1 MGATLAYFNRIA
13 VVCPMY
19 HWRAAPLRCLS
30 FVFAVPGI
38 AMLAGCAAT
47 VEQRGNLPTPEKLA
61 EVKPGVT
68 SKDEVIKV
76 LGSPSSV
83 SIFNDKSW
91 YYISRRTGQT
101 AFFEP
106 DVLDQQVYIVSFDDQ
121 GVVKTVDHKGVQD
134 ARAID
139 PVPRATP
146 APGRELTF
154 LEQLI
159 GNVGKFNNAGA
170 SKGSSGGSGSGTT
183 GPTGRPPS

>member
-1 MGATLAYFNRIA
+1 MGAARACFNRIA
-13 VVCPMY
+13 VACPMY
-19 HWRAAPLRCLS
+19 HWRTVSLRCLS
-30 FVFAVPGI
+30 SVFAVSGI
-38 AMLAGCAAT
+38 AMIAGCAAM
-47 VEQRGNLPTPEKLA
+47 VEQRGNLPTSEKLA
-61 EVKPGVT
+61 EIQPGVT
-68 SKDEVIKV
+68 SKDEVIKI

-106 DVLDQQVYIVSFDDQ
+106 DLLDQQVYIVSFDDQ

-134 ARAID
+134 ARAIE

-154 LEQLI
+154 LEQVI
-159 GNVGKFNNAGA
+159 GNVGKFNNAA
-170 SKGSSGGSGSGTT
+170 SSKSSSGSG

>member
-1 MGATLAYFNRIA
+1 
-13 VVCPMY
+13 Y
-19 HWRAAPLRCLS
+19 HWRAVSLRCLS
-30 FVFAVPGI
+30 FVFAVAGI
-38 AMLAGCAAT
+38 AMIAGCAAT
-47 VEQRGNLPTPEKLA
+47 VEHRGNLPTPEKLA

-91 YYISRRTGQT
+91 HYISRRASQISV
-101 AFFEP
+101 FEP

-159 GNVGKFNNAGA
+159 GNLGKFNNT
-170 SKGSSGGSGSGTT
+170 GSSKNGRSTRGKN
-183 GPTGRPPS
+183 TGR

>member
-1 MGATLAYFNRIA
+1 
-13 VVCPMY
+13 MY
-19 HWRAAPLRCLS
+19 HWQAVFLRCLS
-30 FVFAVPGI
+30 SVVAMSSI
-38 AMLAGCAAT
+38 AIIADCAAT

-61 EVKPGVT
+61 EIQPGVT
-68 SKDEVIKV
+68 SKDAVIKV

-121 GVVKTVDHKGVQD
+121 GVVKTVDHKGVED

-154 LEQLI
+154 LEQVI
-159 GNVGKFNNAGA
+159 GNVGKFNNTGS
-170 SKGSSGGSGSGTT
+170 SKSSGGSGGGN
-183 GPTGRPPS
+183 GPTGRPPG

>member
-1 MGATLAYFNRIA
+1 
-13 VVCPMY
+13 VSMY
-19 HWRAAPLRCLS
+19 HTRAVALRYLS
-30 FVFAVPGI
+30 SVVAVSGI
-38 AMLAGCAAT
+38 AMIAGCAAM

-61 EVKPGVT
+61 EIQPGVT
-68 SKDEVIKV
+68 SKDGVIKI

-106 DVLDQQVYIVSFDDQ
+106 SVLDQQVYIVSFDDQ

-159 GNVGKFNNAGA
+159 GNVGKFNNAG
-170 SKGSSGGSGSGTT
+170 STKSTGSSSGGG

>member
-1 MGATLAYFNRIA
+1 
-13 VVCPMY
+13 
-19 HWRAAPLRCLS
+19 
-30 FVFAVPGI
+30 
-38 AMLAGCAAT
+38 
-47 VEQRGNLPTPEKLA
+47 
-61 EVKPGVT
+61 
-68 SKDEVIKV
+68 VIKI

-106 DVLDQQVYIVSFDDQ
+106 HLLDQQVYIVSFDDRE
-121 GVVKTVDHKGVQD
+121 VVKTVDHKGVQD

-154 LEQLI
+154 LEQVI
-159 GNVGKFNNAGA
+159 GNVGKFNNAGS
-170 SKGSSGGSGSGTT
+170 SKSSSGSSGSG

>member
-1 MGATLAYFNRIA
+1 MHQWRVCSLWRLAFG
-13 VVCPMY
+13 C
-19 HWRAAPLRCLS
+19 
-30 FVFAVPGI
+30 FAFSGI
-38 AMLAGCAAT
+38 ALIAGCATT
-47 VEQRGNLPTPEKLA
+47 VEQRGNLPPPEKLG
-61 EVKPGVT
+61 EIQPGVT
-68 SKDEVIKV
+68 SKDEVIKI

-91 YYISRRTGQT
+91 YYISRRTGQF
-101 AFFEP
+101 AFFDP
-106 DVLDQQVYIVSFDDQ
+106 DVIDQQVYIVNFDDQ

-139 PVPRATP
+139 PVARATP

-159 GNVGKFNNAGA
+159 GNVGKFNNAGT
-170 SKGSSGGSGSGTT
+170 SKTGSGTS

>member
-1 MGATLAYFNRIA
+1 MGAVPLGFNAILTGWPMHEWRDCSLRRLASAF
-13 VVCPMY
+13 C
-19 HWRAAPLRCLS
+19 AAT
-30 FVFAVPGI
+30 GI
-38 AMLAGCAAT
+38 ALIAGCAAM

-61 EVKPGVT
+61 EIQPGVT
-68 SKDEVIKV
+68 SKDQVIKT

-91 YYISRRTGQT
+91 YYISRKTGQT

-106 DVLDQQVYIVSFDDQ
+106 TVLDQQVYIVSFDDQ
-121 GVVKTVDHKGVQD
+121 GLVKTVEHKGIQD

-154 LEQLI
+154 LEQVI
-159 GNVGKFNNAGA
+159 GNVGKFNNAGS
-170 SKGSSGGSGSGTT
+170 SKSSSGS

>member
-1 MGATLAYFNRIA
+1 MGAAPAHFNRIA

-19 HWRAAPLRCLS
+19 HWRAVPLRCLS

-68 SKDEVIKV
+68 GKDEVIKV

-106 DVLDQQVYIVSFDDQ
+106 DVL
-121 GVVKTVDHKGVQD
+121 
-134 ARAID
+134 
-139 PVPRATP
+139 
-146 APGRELTF
+146 
-154 LEQLI
+154 
-159 GNVGKFNNAGA
+159 KFNNAGA

>member
-1 MGATLAYFNRIA
+1 MGAGPASFNRIA
-13 VVCPMY
+13 VACPMY
-19 HWRAAPLRCLS
+19 HSRAVSLRCLS
-30 FVFAVPGI
+30 SVVAVSGI
-38 AMLAGCAAT
+38 AMIAGCAAL

-61 EVKPGVT
+61 GIQPGVT

-159 GNVGKFNNAGA
+159 GNVGKFNNAGS
-170 SKGSSGGSGSGTT
+170 SKSSSGGSSGAS

>member
-1 MGATLAYFNRIA
+1 MGAARACFNRIA
-13 VVCPMY
+13 VECPMY
-19 HWRAAPLRCLS
+19 HWRAVFLRCLS
-30 FVFAVPGI
+30 SAFAVSGI
-38 AMLAGCAAT
+38 AVIAGCAPM

-61 EVKPGVT
+61 EIQPGVT
-68 SKDEVIKV
+68 SKDEVIKI

-154 LEQLI
+154 LEQVI
-159 GNVGKFNNAGA
+159 GNVGKFNNAGS
-170 SKGSSGGSGSGTT
+170 SKSSSGS

>member
-1 MGATLAYFNRIA
+1 MGAARACFNRIA
-13 VVCPMY
+13 VACPMY
-19 HWRAAPLRCLS
+19 HRALVSLGCLS
-30 FVFAVPGI
+30 SVCALPGRARI
-38 AMLAGCAAT
+38 AGCAAM
-47 VEQRGNLPTPEKLA
+47 VEHGGNLPTSEKLA
-61 EVKPGVT
+61 EIQPGVT
-68 SKDEVIKV
+68 SKDEVIKI

-106 DVLDQQVYIVSFDDQ
+106 DLLDQQVYIVSFDDQ

-134 ARAID
+134 ARAIE

-154 LEQLI
+154 LERVI
-159 GNVGKFNNAGA
+159 GNVGKLNNAGS
-170 SKGSSGGSGSGTT
+170 SKNSGRASSGG
-183 GPTGRPPS
+183 GPT

>member
-1 MGATLAYFNRIA
+1 M
-13 VVCPMY
+13 
-19 HWRAAPLRCLS
+19 S
-30 FVFAVPGI
+30 GI
-38 AMLAGCAAT
+38 AIIASCAAT

-61 EVKPGVT
+61 EIQPGVT
-68 SKDEVIKV
+68 SKDAVIKV

-121 GVVKTVDHKGVQD
+121 GVVKTVDHKGVED

-154 LEQLI
+154 LEQVI
-159 GNVGKFNNAGA
+159 GNVGKFNNAGS
-170 SKGSSGGSGSGTT
+170 SKSSGGSGGSGGGN
-183 GPTGRPPS
+183 GPTGRPPG